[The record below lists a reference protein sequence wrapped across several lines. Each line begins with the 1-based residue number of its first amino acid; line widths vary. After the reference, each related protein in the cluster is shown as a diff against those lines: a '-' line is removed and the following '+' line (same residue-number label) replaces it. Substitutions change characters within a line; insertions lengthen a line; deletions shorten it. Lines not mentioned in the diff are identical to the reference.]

1 THWSA
6 ADTASLAAG
15 KAATLFAHEGGIQV
29 FAGNGPVSLQAH
41 TDALEILADQQVS
54 VTSVNDSIEIKA
66 RHKIVVQAGQSCV
79 TLEDGNIT
87 FACPGTFSV
96 KGAAHA
102 FPGGASV
109 SPDLIALPD
118 TKYKLFDEAFVVK
131 DPNGIPMSDISYR
144 IKSSAGDHLSTTD
157 SSGMSERVA
166 TESSENVEFAME
178 WFKVVPNKS

>member
-102 FPGGASV
+102 FPGGASAAA
-109 SPDLIALPD
+109 SLPP
-118 TKYKLFDEAFVVK
+118 LPNSVV
-131 DPNGIPMSDISYR
+131 
-144 IKSSAGDHLSTTD
+144 
-157 SSGMSERVA
+157 
-166 TESSENVEFAME
+166 NVKNSRKFS
-178 WFKVVPNKS
+178 FSR